1 MPGKPIEEHLLKT
14 IEDTGGWE
22 AIWDR
27 VAQGE
32 SQASIAASFK
42 RPDNGQGLSRGF
54 FSRVMNLDPAR
65 ATAFWNAKKLA
76 ATEYAE
82 EAKDLVDNVPVDRDA
97 ISKARE
103 QANHRRWL
111 AMACDRDRYGE
122 KGPDINVTVN
132 NVAELHLSALRH
144 RMVEASRSLAAL
156 PPSDPEPLQFPK
168 PWTPAEHENGE
179 EP

>member
-1 MPGKPIEEHLLKT
+1 MAGKPIEEHLLKT

-22 AIWDR
+22 AIYER

-42 RPDNGQGLSRGF
+42 RPDNGQPISRGF
-54 FSRVMNLDPAR
+54 FSRVMNLDPER
-65 ATAFWNAKKLA
+65 GKAFWTAKRLA

-82 EAKDLVDNVPVDRDA
+82 EAKDLIDNVPHDRDA
-97 ISKARE
+97 ISKVRE

-111 AMACDRDRYGE
+111 AMAFDRDRYGE

-132 NVAELHLSALRH
+132 NIESLHLDALRH
-144 RMVEASRSLAAL
+144 RLIEAPRPLEAL
-156 PPSDPEPLQFPK
+156 PTSTPEPLQLPK
-168 PWTPAEHENGE
+168 AW
-179 EP
+179 EPSQVDDEP